1 MPFVAITGTVPIG
14 SWPEHPLPAMFDTI
28 FDGSTADRTIAIGVR
43 YAYTLVASD
52 PPIEALLPVYQS
64 PAGKYDGSTVN
75 TVTTLVDEW
84 LGDVGPTRTDAAW
97 AFGIALYSPLDPG
110 LQRPV
115 LQLKRVS
122 AALTTPADSRDRPLG
137 E

>member
-1 MPFVAITGTVPIG
+1 
-14 SWPEHPLPAMFDTI
+14 
-28 FDGSTADRTIAIGVR
+28 VR
-43 YAYTLVASD
+43 YAYTLFASD

-64 PAGKYDGSTVN
+64 PAGKYDGSTVS
-75 TVTTLVDEW
+75 TVTTKVDEW

-97 AFGIALYSPLDPG
+97 ALGIALYSSLDPG

-137 E
+137 QLPGAGGLAEYRLVAHRGRGLPG